1 MARHRIP
8 QVLDGHLQVL
18 DGTDGFRSP
27 ILLGSPAW
35 YTWLKE
41 ETAQSFAFRSAQG
54 ALTVRRGQ
62 SHGNWYWYAYRPQRG
77 QLHKAYLRK
86 LEVLTPQRLHAAAP
100 TPVVNTQ
107 PHPQG
112 P

>member
-41 ETAQSFAFRSAQG
+41 EAAQSFAFRSAQG
-54 ALTVRRGQ
+54 ALTVRREQ
-62 SHGNWYWYAYRPQRG
+62 SHGNWYWYAYRTQRG
-77 QLHKAYLRK
+77 KLQKTYLRK
-86 LEVLTPQRLHAAAP
+86 VEELKPERLQKLAPPPAVNHAP
-100 TPVVNTQ
+100 P
-107 PHPQG
+107 
-112 P
+112 